1 MPKLKLEEAKVA
13 RNRLESMPDIQVV
26 KPTDIPSLTSAIRQ
40 RVDALVERDELR
52 GQEMQNVLEGV
63 LELKGLA
70 EGMESAADKRIKELE
85 TQMASLTREGPGFGS
100 AGFLK
105 GLGGFRLMPP
115 KDLPAVDPAYYT
127 VMALNPQELGTA
139 AVLGLDGLRGGMGR
153 ALGLTQVLDQKEA
166 AFLSRGQY
174 LNDALIFEDS
184 FRRAAEGQAYQRRGG
199 IESLRL
205 WKPFQDWAKEAQRSG
220 LSTSG
225 SGLGAEWVPTILS
238 AQMIDLIQAELR
250 LVNFFEVMPMPSGN
264 YNHPV
269 MGSDGTAYYYAEQTS
284 AGSATAITAT
294 ELATA
299 NMSFVAK
306 LLGVRVFTSTQWEE
320 DSIIPAISDIQ
331 RRCAKALRRGLEN
344 AALNGQS
351 TGAID
356 TPNPSAGDV
365 RTAWDGIRYDAE
377 QTGVSVDLSTMDVE
391 GLWNIKGQ
399 MGAYGLDPS
408 QGAWVTGFAGY
419 VRMMSL
425 KDNGNSILLTQ
436 DKVGSSNLFER
447 GQLGQLLGSP
457 VIVSEFYPQD
467 MDSNGVS
474 NSGTKTGLVYV
485 CRPAYRLGER
495 RGILI
500 ESSRERY
507 LETFQIVFVGSGRWH
522 WKSVWTPSTSQ
533 KIVGKGV
540 NISTF

>member
-1 MPKLKLEEAKVA
+1 MKLKLEDTKPVE
-13 RNRLESMPDIQVV
+13 RTRLESLGDIQVV
-26 KPTDIPSLTSAIRQ
+26 KPTDIPGMTGAIRS
-40 RVDALVERDELR
+40 RVDALVARDELR

-70 EGMESAADKRIKELE
+70 EGIESAAEKRIKELE
-85 TQMASLTREGPGFGS
+85 TQMAGLTREAPGFGS
-100 AGFLK
+100 SSFLK

-115 KDLPAVDPAYYT
+115 KELPNLDPGYYT
-127 VMALNPQELGTA
+127 MMALNPQELGTA
-139 AVLGLDGLRGGMGR
+139 AVLGMDGLRGGQIRAMG
-153 ALGLTQVLDQKEA
+153 LGQVIEPREA

-174 LNDALIFEDS
+174 LNDAIIFEDS
-184 FRRAAEGQAYQRRGG
+184 FRRAAEGNAYQRRGG

-205 WKPFQDWAKEAQRSG
+205 WKPFQDWAKEAQRLALTTG
-220 LSTSG
+220 GALT
-225 SGLGAEWVPTILS
+225 GAEWVPTILS

-269 MGSDGTAYYYAEQTS
+269 MGSDGTAYYYAEQSSVT
-284 AGSATAITAT
+284 ATAITVT

-331 RRCAKALRRGLEN
+331 RRCAKALRRGLEH
-344 AALNGQS
+344 AALNGQA
-351 TGAID
+351 TAAID
-356 TPNPSAGDV
+356 TPNPAAGDV

-399 MGAYGLDPS
+399 MGQYGMDPS
-408 QGAWVTGFAGY
+408 QGAWVTGFMGY
-419 VRMMSL
+419 VRLMSL

-436 DKVGSSNLFER
+436 DKVGASNLFER

-457 VIVSEFYPQD
+457 VVVSEFYPQD
-467 MDSNGVS
+467 MDANGVS
-474 NSGTKTGLVYV
+474 DSGTKTGLVYV

-507 LETFQIVFVGSGRWH
+507 METFQIVFVGSGRWH

-540 NISTF
+540 NIPTF